1 MRLTP
6 MSLNKFLIAGLSLG
20 LLLAP
25 MAYSDVGHDL
35 DNFFDGIGF
44 SSNTTSPGV
53 YESQAAGS
61 YGSGSLVARNQVRQF
76 QLIQL
81 DLPSYKAGCSGID
94 LYTGSLSFLQGDRL
108 KELGKAVMTNAP
120 AYAFDVALATTIPEL
135 KQIKDNLQDLEQK
148 VNQANINSCVTSQN
162 LVGGLWPKTQA
173 SQEKIC
179 HDQGT
184 MGNEGMFSD
193 YVTARMACSG
203 KGKKG
208 DEYAQAMDRATQD
221 PIRKNQVMLG
231 KNLVWSLLKS
241 KSSIGSDRELSE
253 LVMSLTGTI
262 IIDKKGHVFDVPS
275 LANNKNVIEALLG
288 RDDGREV
295 RAKIWECKDSG
306 TECMSVGQGVLAVSA
321 QQSLKARI
329 SKLIIGIYHNIKT
342 DNPLTHE
349 ENNLISMSHVPVFK
363 FLTVLASTEYGV
375 NSVDLADYSSLIS
388 HDLLAQY
395 LSELLEEAHGVTA
408 NSELTEAMIE
418 TLEKRVKRAQQA
430 IAKITPEV
438 GHKLD
443 EKLKLIQRIAMI
455 EKQIAVA
462 QQTNME

>member
-1 MRLTP
+1 MN
-6 MSLNKFLIAGLSLG
+6 LNKLLTAGLCLSLA
-20 LLLAP
+20 LAP
-25 MAYSDVGHDL
+25 QAYSDVGHDL

-44 SSNTTSPGV
+44 SSNTTSPGA

-81 DLPSYKAGCSGID
+81 DLPSYKAGCPGID
-94 LYTGSLSFLQGDRL
+94 LYTGSLSFLKGDRL
-108 KELGKAVMTNAP
+108 KELGKAVMSNSA

-148 VNQANINSCVTSQN
+148 VNQANINTCVTSQN

-193 YVTARMACSG
+193 YVTARMGCSG
-203 KGKKG
+203 KGKNG
-208 DEYAQAMDRATQD
+208 DEYAQAMERAKQD
-221 PIRKNQVMLG
+221 PKRKNQVMLG
-231 KNLVWSLLKS
+231 KNLVWSLLKA
-241 KSSIGSDRELSE
+241 KSSLGGDRELSE

-262 IIDKKGHVFDVPS
+262 IIDKEGHVFDVPS
-275 LANNKNVIEALLG
+275 LANNKNVIQALLG
-288 RDDGREV
+288 RDDGSEV
-295 RAKIWECKDSG
+295 RAKIWECAKSDL
-306 TECMSVGQGVLAVSA
+306 ECMSVHEGVLAVSA
-321 QQSLKARI
+321 QKSLKARI
-329 SKLIIGIYHNIKT
+329 SKLVSGIYHNIKA
-342 DNPLTHE
+342 DNPLTVE
-349 ENNLISMSHVPVFK
+349 QNNLISMSHVPVFK

-375 NSVDLADYSSLIS
+375 NAVDLADYSSLIS
-388 HDLLAQY
+388 HDLLTQY
-395 LSELLEEAHGVTA
+395 LNELLEEAHGVTA

-418 TLEKRVKRAQQA
+418 TLEKRVKAAQQS

-462 QQTNME
+462 QQTSME

>member
-1 MRLTP
+1 
-6 MSLNKFLIAGLSLG
+6 MSPNKFLLAGLCLG
-20 LLLAP
+20 LALAP
-25 MAYSDVGHDL
+25 RAYCDVGHDL

-44 SSNTTSPGV
+44 SSNTTSPGA

-81 DLPSYKAGCSGID
+81 DLPSYKAGCPGID
-94 LYTGSLSFLQGDRL
+94 LYTGSISFLQGDRL
-108 KELGKAVMTNAP
+108 KELGKAVMANSA

-148 VNQANINSCVTSQN
+148 VNQANINTCVTSQN

-184 MGNEGMFSD
+184 MGKEGMFSD
-193 YVTARMACSG
+193 YVTARMGCSG
-203 KGKKG
+203 KGKNG
-208 DEYAQAMDRATQD
+208 DEYEQAMERAKQD
-221 PIRKNQVMLG
+221 PKRKNQVMLG
-231 KNLVWSLLKS
+231 KNLVWSLLKA
-241 KSSIGSDRELSE
+241 KSAIGSDKELAE

-262 IIDKKGHVFDVPS
+262 IIDKEGHVFDVPS
-275 LANNKNVIEALLG
+275 LANNKSLIEALLG

-295 RAKIWECKDSG
+295 SVNIWECKDSG
-306 TECMSVGQGVLAVSA
+306 TECMSVRQGKLAISA
-321 QQSLKARI
+321 QKSLKARI
-329 SKLIIGIYHNIKT
+329 SKLVTGIYNHIKT
-342 DNPLTHE
+342 DTPLSKE
-349 ENNLISMSHVPVFK
+349 EINLISLSHIQLFK

-375 NSVDLADYSSLIS
+375 NAVDLADYSSLIS
-388 HDLLAQY
+388 HDLLTQY
-395 LSELLEEAHGVTA
+395 LNELLEEAHGVTA

-418 TLEKRVKRAQQA
+418 TLEKRVKRAQQS

-462 QQTNME
+462 QQTSME

>member
-1 MRLTP
+1 MNLKH
-6 MSLNKFLIAGLSLG
+6 SLLAGLALSL
-20 LLLAP
+20 AITSS
-25 MAYSDVGHDL
+25 AYSDVGADL
-35 DNFFDGIGF
+35 DNFFNSYGI
-44 SSNTTSPGV
+44 SSNTTSPAA

-81 DLPSYKAGCSGID
+81 DLPSYKAGCPGID
-94 LYTGSLSFLQGDRL
+94 LYTGSISFLSGDRL
-108 KELGKAVMTNAP
+108 KELGKAVMTNTA

-148 VNQANINSCVTSQN
+148 VNQANINSCVAAQN
-162 LVGGLWPKTQA
+162 FVGGLWPKTQA

-184 MGNEGMFSD
+184 MGQEGMFSD
-193 YVTARMACSG
+193 YVNARMGCSG

-208 DEYAQAMDRATQD
+208 DEYEKAIEHAKDD
-221 PIRKNQVMLG
+221 PKKKNQVMLG
-231 KNLVWSLLKS
+231 KNLVWSLLKA
-241 KSSIGSDRELSE
+241 KSAIGNDRELAE

-262 IIDKKGHVFDVPS
+262 IIDKEGHVFDVPS
-275 LANNKNVIEALLG
+275 LANNKSIIEALLG
-288 RDDGREV
+288 KDDGSEV
-295 RAKIWECKDSG
+295 KVTIWKCKDSDL
-306 TECMSVGQGVLAVSA
+306 ECMSVHQGNLVISA
-321 QQSLKARI
+321 TKSLKARI
-329 SKLIIGIYHNIKT
+329 TKIITSMYHHIKSDISLSK
-342 DNPLTHE
+342 E
-349 ENNLISMSHVPVFK
+349 EVNLIGMSHIQIFK
-363 FLTVLASTEYGV
+363 FVSVLASTEYGV
-375 NSVDLADYSSLIS
+375 NAIDLADYSSLIA
-388 HDLLAQY
+388 HDLLTQY

-418 TLEKRVKRAQQA
+418 MLEKRVKRAQDA

-455 EKQIAVA
+455 EKQVAVA

>member
-1 MRLTP
+1 MH
-6 MSLNKFLIAGLSLG
+6 LNKFVLVGLCLSLV
-20 LLLAP
+20 LAP
-25 MAYSDVGHDL
+25 SAYSDVGHDL
-35 DNFFDGIGF
+35 DNFFEGIGY
-44 SSNTTSPGV
+44 SSNTTSPGA

-81 DLPSYKAGCSGID
+81 DLPSYKAGCHGID
-94 LYTGSLSFLQGDRL
+94 LYTGSISFLKGDRL
-108 KELGKAVMTNAP
+108 KELGKAVMSNSA

-162 LVGGLWPKTQA
+162 LVGGLWAKTQA

-193 YVTARMACSG
+193 YVTARMGCSG
-203 KGKKG
+203 KGKNG
-208 DEYAQAMDRATQD
+208 DEYEQALERAKQD
-221 PIRKNQVMLG
+221 PKKKNQVMLG
-231 KNLVWSLLKS
+231 KNLVWSLLKA
-241 KSSIGSDRELSE
+241 KSSIGADKELAE

-262 IIDKKGHVFDVPS
+262 IIDKEGHVFDVPS
-275 LANNKNVIEALLG
+275 LANNKSIIEALLG
-288 RDDGREV
+288 RDDGSEV
-295 RAKIWECKDSG
+295 SVKIWQCKDSDV
-306 TECMSVGQGVLAVSA
+306 ECMSVHQGLLVISP
-321 QQSLKARI
+321 QKSLKARI
-329 SKLIIGIYHNIKT
+329 NKLVIGIYHNIKA
-342 DNPLTHE
+342 DNPLTVE
-349 ENNLISMSHVPVFK
+349 ENNLISMSHIPVFK

-375 NSVDLADYSSLIS
+375 NAVDLADYSSLIS
-388 HDLLAQY
+388 HDLLSQY
-395 LSELLEEAHGVTA
+395 LNELLEEAHGVTV

-418 TLEKRVKRAQQA
+418 TLEKRVKSAKLS

-443 EKLKLIQRIAMI
+443 EKLKLIQRIATI